1 MANKI
6 VNRVAQSA
14 LITFDLEDYY
24 PQGKRCSLD
33 ISQWL
38 EEGVLLREKDFR
50 NALNAFDFSPY
61 KDCYVALQCSTD
73 ALLPAWAPLL
83 VTAHLQPIAKKV
95 VWGTLAALEMA
106 IFTPIIAQL
115 KGEDFAG
122 KPVIIKGCTHH
133 FIPQSVYVALLQK
146 LQPYAKRLMYGEA
159 CSSVPLVKK

>member
-1 MANKI
+1 MADKI

-61 KDCYVALQCSTD
+61 KNCYVALECSTD
-73 ALLPAWAPLL
+73 ALLPAGRPLL

-122 KPVIIKGCTHH
+122 KTRYHQRLHPSFYSAKCLCGT
-133 FIPQSVYVALLQK
+133 AAK
-146 LQPYAKRLMYGEA
+146 TATAKRLMYGEA

>member
-1 MANKI
+1 MADKI

-61 KDCYVALQCSTD
+61 KNCYVALECSTD

-122 KPVIIKGCTHH
+122 KPLSSKGAPIILFRKVFMWYCCKNCNPT
-133 FIPQSVYVALLQK
+133 PNASCM
-146 LQPYAKRLMYGEA
+146 AKP
-159 CSSVPLVKK
+159 VPLCLL